1 MNIVNK
7 VTTEIIN
14 PIIEVLFVL
23 AIAIFFWGIIEFIW
37 NSGNEDKRITGKQ
50 HIIWGL
56 FGLFIMAAVAGIIEI
71 IKAFVKF

>member
-14 PIIEVLFVL
+14 PVIEVLFGL
-23 AIAIFFWGIIEFIW
+23 AVAIFFWGIIEFIW
-37 NSGNEDKRITGKQ
+37 NSGSEDKRTTGKQ

-56 FGLFIMAAVAGIIEI
+56 VGLFIMAAVAGIIQI
-71 IKAFVKF
+71 IKAFVNF

>member
-1 MNIVNK
+1 MNLINK
-7 VTTEIIN
+7 ITAQIIN
-14 PIIEVLFVL
+14 PLIEVLFVL

-37 NSGNEDKRITGKQ
+37 NSDNEEKKTTGKQ

-56 FGLFIMAAVAGIIEI
+56 AGLFIMAAVAGIIEI